1 MSLNI
6 DKIKEAASFIKSQTS
21 YEAKVGLIL
30 GSGLGVLVEHL
41 QNKEEYTFSEIPHMP
56 PSTVEGHEGKIVIGT
71 LKGVSII
78 ALQGRLHY
86 YEGYD
91 MSQVTFPI
99 RLLKCLGITHL
110 IITSAC
116 GGINEKLY
124 PGAFMIVNDHLNLMG
139 TNPLIGKNEDEFG
152 PRFPDMSDAYNSTFR
167 AYAHKISQQQ
177 NIKVEQGVHAAI
189 TGPYYFSNAE
199 LKMVQTLGAD
209 SIGMSMVPEVI
220 VAVHTSIK
228 CLGIACITDMAVP
241 DTTIEK
247 LTHEKVMEQAEKSRP
262 NFINLVSALVE
273 NIDQIL

>member
-6 DKIKEAASFIKSQTS
+6 DNIKEAASFIRDQTS
-21 YEAKVGLIL
+21 NQAKVGLIL
-30 GSGLGVLVEHL
+30 GSGLGVLVNHL
-41 QNKEEYTFSEIPHMP
+41 ENKEEYPFSEIPHMP
-56 PSTVEGHEGKIVIGT
+56 LSTVEGHEGKIVVGT
-71 LKGVSII
+71 LNGVEVIT
-78 ALQGRLHY
+78 LQGRLHY
-86 YEGYD
+86 YEGYN
-91 MSQVTFPI
+91 MNQVTFPI
-99 RLLKCLGITHL
+99 RVLKSLGITHL

-116 GGINEKLY
+116 GGLNKNLY

-139 TNPLIGKNEDEFG
+139 TNPLIGENEDELG
-152 PRFPDMSDAYNSTFR
+152 PRFPDMSDAYNAEFR
-167 AYAHKISQQQ
+167 SYAHKISEQV

-199 LKMVQTLGAD
+199 LKMVHTLGAD

-220 VAVHTSIK
+220 VAVHASIK

-241 DTTIEK
+241 DTDIEK

-273 NIDQIL
+273 NIDQII